1 MNVGKEAKIYW
12 ISILQGWS
20 MLLVVIG
27 HVTLTNIFENPA
39 TPVST
44 EVERIIYGFHMPL
57 FMFISGGLFYYTK
70 IRKGKKY
77 GVTIRDKAK
86 RLLAPFI
93 FFTLATFVLKYIF
106 NPLMKRPVELS
117 FKQIINSILYPA
129 SNPLGEMWFIITL
142 FIIFLFYPVFKWSL
156 QWNKCI
162 VSVWITALLLNL
174 FFPKDIEILCF
185 SQVAYYLVY
194 FYSGLLFFKFDAYK
208 YTDTKCFFVV
218 SLMFFVLFNILV
230 LPVIFLTFTGIA
242 FSVALCLLLSHYW
255 TRLFSSFRD
264 YTFQI
269 FLMCLFF
276 QMGIRFLYA
285 KLDNELLYWPLYVLS
300 ILLAL
305 YMPVLISKMIQK
317 IESPFIHQCFGL

>member
-39 TPVST
+39 TPISA

-93 FFTLATFVLKYIF
+93 FFT
-106 NPLMKRPVELS
+106 
-117 FKQIINSILYPA
+117 QIINSVLYPA

-194 FYSGLLFFKFDAYK
+194 FYSGLLFF
-208 YTDTKCFFVV
+208 
-218 SLMFFVLFNILV
+218 
-230 LPVIFLTFTGIA
+230 
-242 FSVALCLLLSHYW
+242 
-255 TRLFSSFRD
+255 
-264 YTFQI
+264 
-269 FLMCLFF
+269 
-276 QMGIRFLYA
+276 
-285 KLDNELLYWPLYVLS
+285 
-300 ILLAL
+300 
-305 YMPVLISKMIQK
+305 
-317 IESPFIHQCFGL
+317 

>member
-1 MNVGKEAKIYW
+1 MSAEQKTKIIW

-27 HVTLTNIFENPA
+27 HITLTNIFENPE
-39 TPVST
+39 TPIST
-44 EVERIIYGFHMPL
+44 GIERIIYGFHMPL

-70 IRKGKKY
+70 IRKDKKY

-86 RLLAPFI
+86 RLLAPFV
-93 FFTLATFVLKYIF
+93 FFTLATFALKYIF

-117 FKQIINSILYPA
+117 FRQIVDCILYPA
-129 SNPLGEMWFIITL
+129 SNPLGEMWFIATL
-142 FIIFLFYPVFKWSL
+142 FIIFLFYPIFKWTL
-156 QWNKCI
+156 QRNSYILC
-162 VSVWITALLLNL
+162 VWITLLLLNL
-174 FFPKDIEILCF
+174 IFPKNIELFCL
-185 SQVAYYLVY
+185 SQVICYLIY
-194 FYSGLLFFKFDAYK
+194 FYSGMLLFKFEAYK
-208 YTDTKCFFVV
+208 YADKKYFFIA
-218 SLMFFVLFNILV
+218 SLVLFAFFNLFDFPVV
-230 LPVIFLTFTGIA
+230 LLAFTGII

-269 FLMCLFF
+269 FLMGLFF

>member
-1 MNVGKEAKIYW
+1 MLRLVLVHLNLLYPIRELSQLIYNY
-12 ISILQGWS
+12 INLIALLRLFYFLFLGSEYLFDNSIIYHTDSHG
-20 MLLVVIG
+20 VVIAQSYILG
-27 HVTLTNIFENPA
+27 ISTL
-39 TPVST
+39 
-44 EVERIIYGFHMPL
+44 G
-57 FMFISGGLFYYTK
+57 
-70 IRKGKKY
+70 
-77 GVTIRDKAK
+77 
-86 RLLAPFI
+86 
-93 FFTLATFVLKYIF
+93 
-106 NPLMKRPVELS
+106 
-117 FKQIINSILYPA
+117 
-129 SNPLGEMWFIITL
+129 
-142 FIIFLFYPVFKWSL
+142 FLFYPVFKWSL

-230 LPVIFLTFTGIA
+230 LPV
-242 FSVALCLLLSHYW
+242 SVALCLLLSHYW

-269 FLMCLFF
+269 FLMGLFF

>member
-1 MNVGKEAKIYW
+1 
-12 ISILQGWS
+12 
-20 MLLVVIG
+20 
-27 HVTLTNIFENPA
+27 
-39 TPVST
+39 
-44 EVERIIYGFHMPL
+44 
-57 FMFISGGLFYYTK
+57 
-70 IRKGKKY
+70 
-77 GVTIRDKAK
+77 
-86 RLLAPFI
+86 
-93 FFTLATFVLKYIF
+93 
-106 NPLMKRPVELS
+106 MKRSVELS
-117 FKQIINSILYPA
+117 FKQIINSVLYPA

-242 FSVALCLLLSHYW
+242 FSVALCLLLSHYR
-255 TRLFSSFRD
+255 TRLYSSFRD

-269 FLMCLFF
+269 FLMGLFF
-276 QMGIRFLYA
+276 QMGIRFLYV

>member
-39 TPVST
+39 TPISA

-162 VSVWITALLLNL
+162 VSVWITTLLLNL

-194 FYSGLLFFKFDAYK
+194 FYSGLLFF
-208 YTDTKCFFVV
+208 
-218 SLMFFVLFNILV
+218 
-230 LPVIFLTFTGIA
+230 
-242 FSVALCLLLSHYW
+242 
-255 TRLFSSFRD
+255 
-264 YTFQI
+264 
-269 FLMCLFF
+269 
-276 QMGIRFLYA
+276 
-285 KLDNELLYWPLYVLS
+285 
-300 ILLAL
+300 
-305 YMPVLISKMIQK
+305 
-317 IESPFIHQCFGL
+317 